1 GEAARRV
8 RAGRIGGSSVT
19 RSWSKPL
26 GPTRNLLPSR
36 ASRVHRTSLSPA
48 TAEFNSSRRETARYE
63 LPPRSM
69 IHVMAEANRASRP
82 AVPRPGAYLAWAV
95 ARLLRAT
102 TETPSQFAER
112 ANARAGRRR
121 SLWNLLLL
129 PAAICPFAA
138 LWYATARVLETLYT
152 LCHNT
157 PSSTFL

>member
-26 GPTRNLLPSR
+26 GASRNRLPLR

-69 IHVMAEANRASRP
+69 IHVMAEANRGSRP
-82 AVPRPGAYLAWAV
+82 AVPSPGTYFAWAV

-102 TETPSQFAER
+102 TETPSQFGDR
-112 ANARAGRRR
+112 DNATRRR
-121 SLWNLLLL
+121 RHSTGTLSLV
-129 PAAICPFAA
+129 PG
-138 LWYATARVLETLYT
+138 
-152 LCHNT
+152 
-157 PSSTFL
+157 